1 MWYTKLFYIILDIIL
16 FMKEFNDEK
25 KKEIR
30 IKQDRLKTLIDIESL
45 CDSIPGNEFSDDKR
59 NSILEYSSNE
69 KNKLVIDII
78 NMCNIHELD
87 DWYTEER
94 TFATRLT
101 VESTV
106 SSCLNFTDL
115 NRYTSDK
122 VLKIILDDFM
132 FILANYDIE
141 EIVNLDVLVNY
152 LKLIK
157 DVSSDFDEINDVTVG
172 LKKNT

>member
-1 MWYTKLFYIILDIIL
+1 MTN
-16 FMKEFNDEK
+16 FNDEI

-45 CDSIPGNEFSDDKR
+45 CDTISDNEFSDDKR

-87 DWYTEER
+87 DWYSEEG
-94 TFATRLT
+94 TFATRYT

-106 SSCLNFTDL
+106 SFCLNCTDL

-122 VLKIILDDFM
+122 VMKIILDDFM

-141 EIVNLDVLVNY
+141 DIVNLDVLVNY

-157 DVSSDFDEINDVTVG
+157 DVSSDFDEINDITES

>member
-1 MWYTKLFYIILDIIL
+1 
-16 FMKEFNDEK
+16 MKNFNVEV

-45 CDSIPGNEFSDDKR
+45 CDTISDNEFSDDKR

-87 DWYTEER
+87 DWYSEDG
-94 TFATRLT
+94 TFATRYT
-101 VESTV
+101 IESDV
-106 SSCLNFTDL
+106 SYCLNFTDL

-122 VLKIILDDFM
+122 VMKIILDDFM

-141 EIVNLDVLVNY
+141 DIVNLDVLVNY

-157 DVSSDFDEINDVTVG
+157 DVSSDFDEINDITEG

>member
-1 MWYTKLFYIILDIIL
+1 MTN
-16 FMKEFNDEK
+16 FNTEI

-45 CDSIPGNEFSDDKR
+45 CDTVSDTEFSDDKR

-87 DWYTEER
+87 DWYSEEG
-94 TFATRLT
+94 TFATRYT

-106 SSCLNFTDL
+106 SFCLNFTDL

-122 VLKIILDDFM
+122 VMKIILDDFM
-132 FILANYDIE
+132 FILANYDIDD
-141 EIVNLDVLVNY
+141 IVNLDVLVNY

-157 DVSSDFDEINDVTVG
+157 DVSSDFDEINDITES

>member
-1 MWYTKLFYIILDIIL
+1 
-16 FMKEFNDEK
+16 MKAFNVEV

-45 CDSIPGNEFSDDKR
+45 CDSIPGSEFSDDKR

-69 KNKLVIDII
+69 KSKLVIDII

-87 DWYTEER
+87 DCYSEEG
-94 TFATRLT
+94 TFATRYT
-101 VESTV
+101 IESAV
-106 SSCLNFTDL
+106 SFCLDFTDL

-122 VLKIILDDFM
+122 VMKIILDEFM

-141 EIVNLDVLVNY
+141 DIVNLDVLVNY

-157 DVSSDFDEINDVTVG
+157 DVSSDFDEINDITED